1 MTYEKAMA
9 ELIELENTDVITTSG
24 ETSSE
29 WCGEPNENGWGGG
42 EVTVIAAEN
51 ITVPPLALTAT
62 GFRLNDCDTYDTN
75 KLTSPYAYL
84 AFQ

>member
-42 EVTVIAAEN
+42 EVD
-51 ITVPPLALTAT
+51 P
-62 GFRLNDCDTYDTN
+62 GFGVC
-75 KLTSPYAYL
+75 PYGIW
-84 AFQ
+84 